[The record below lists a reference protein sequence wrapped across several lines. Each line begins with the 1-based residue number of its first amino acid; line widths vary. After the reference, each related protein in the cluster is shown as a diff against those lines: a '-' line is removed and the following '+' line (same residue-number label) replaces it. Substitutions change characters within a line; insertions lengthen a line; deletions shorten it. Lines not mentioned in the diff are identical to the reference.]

1 MADVARRVQQGAASD
16 GPLAAPPTTSLI
28 VVLALLTTIAPLATD
43 AYLPAF
49 PRMSEDLGAG
59 PSAIQLTLTTFMIGL
74 ALGQLVIG
82 SLSDRFGRRRPLLI
96 GSAVCT
102 ASSALCAVAP
112 SIAFLSG
119 MRLVQGFSGA
129 AGIVLGRAVISDR
142 ARGAAAARAFGVL
155 MVIGGVGPVVAPLI
169 GGGVIAVAGWR
180 AVFWALALLSAAMF
194 AGVLLVVHESLAPEH
209 RHGGGLR
216 TMLGLIRSVLAD
228 RRYLGYAL
236 GFCLGFGTLFAY
248 IASSPF
254 VIQRVVGLSSGLYAL
269 DFAVNSAGLVLVNA
283 LNTRLLRR
291 HAPRRLLVGGLIAQ
305 LGFTVSLLVVVACGV
320 TAPVPVLGL
329 LFLAV
334 GCFGFLLANATALA
348 LGAVPH
354 AAGTGSALIG
364 ALQFGLG
371 ALVAPLVGLAG
382 EDTAVPMAIAMVAC
396 CVAALACVVLVAR
409 R

>member
-1 MADVARRVQQGAASD
+1 MTDTRRAIAGAASL
-16 GPLAAPPTTSLI
+16 GGPTTAVI

-43 AYLPAF
+43 AYLPGF
-49 PRMSEDLGAG
+49 PRMSEDLGV
-59 PSAIQLTLTTFMIGL
+59 SASSIQLTLTTFMVGL

-96 GSAVCT
+96 GSAACT
-102 ASSALCAVAP
+102 VSSALCAVAP
-112 SIAFLSG
+112 SIGVLSG

-142 ARGAAAARAFGVL
+142 ARGVVAARAFGVL
-155 MVIGGVGPVVAPLI
+155 MVIGGVGPVLAPLI

-180 AVFWALALLSAAMF
+180 GVFWALAVLSGAMF
-194 AGVLLVVHESLAPEH
+194 VGVVLMVHESLPPER

-216 TMLGLIRSVLAD
+216 AMLGLARGVLSEPRFLA
-228 RRYLGYAL
+228 YGG
-236 GFCLGFGTLFAY
+236 GFCLGFCTLFAY
-248 IASSPF
+248 IAASPF
-254 VIQRVVGLSSGLYAL
+254 VIQRVVGLSSGWYAL
-269 DFAVNSAGLVLVNA
+269 DFAVNSSGLVLVNA

-291 HAPRRLLVGGLIAQ
+291 RSPRALLASGLCAQ
-305 LGFTVSLLVVVACGV
+305 VAFTGMLLAVVAAGV
-320 TAPVPVLGL
+320 TAAAPILVL

-334 GCFGFLLANATALA
+334 SCFGFLMANATALA
-348 LGAVPH
+348 LDAVRE

-364 ALQFGLG
+364 SVQFGLG

-382 EDTAVPMAIAMVAC
+382 EDTAVPMAVAMFVSCA
-396 CVAALACVVLVAR
+396 AALTCVLVVAR

>member
-1 MADVARRVQQGAASD
+1 VDQARRADAGAAS
-16 GPLAAPPTTSLI
+16 PEALAAPPTTSLI

-49 PRMSEDLGAG
+49 PRMSDDLGA
-59 PSAIQLTLTTFMIGL
+59 SASSIQLTLTTFMIGL

-96 GSAVCT
+96 GSAVC
-102 ASSALCAVAP
+102 AVSSALCAIAP
-112 SIAFLSG
+112 SIGFLSG
-119 MRLVQGFSGA
+119 MRLIQGFSGA

-155 MVIGGVGPVVAPLI
+155 MVIGGVGPVLAPLI

-194 AGVLLVVHESLAPEH
+194 AGVVLVVHESLALEH

-216 TMLGLIRSVLAD
+216 SMLGLARGVLAN

-248 IASSPF
+248 IAASPF
-254 VIQRVVGLSSGLYAL
+254 VIQQVLGLSSGLYAL
-269 DFAVNSAGLVLVNA
+269 DFAVNSTGLVLVNA

-291 HAPRRLLVGGLIAQ
+291 HAPRRLLVAGLLAQ
-305 LGFTVSLLVVVACGV
+305 VGFTALLLAVVAAGV
-320 TAPVPVLGL
+320 TAPVPVLVL
-329 LFLAV
+329 LFLSV
-334 GCFGFLLANATALA
+334 SCFGFLLANATALA
-348 LGAVPH
+348 LDAVPH
-354 AAGTGSALIG
+354 AAGTGSAIIG
-364 ALQFGLG
+364 SLQFGLG

-382 EDTAVPMAIAMVAC
+382 EATAVPMAIAMLVLCA
-396 CVAALACVVLVAR
+396 AALACVVRVAR
-409 R
+409 P

>member
-49 PRMSEDLGAG
+49 PRMSDDLGA
-59 PSAIQLTLTTFMIGL
+59 SASSIQLTLTTFMIGL

-96 GSAVCT
+96 GSAVC
-102 ASSALCAVAP
+102 AISSGLCAVAP
-112 SIAFLSG
+112 SIGFLSG

-155 MVIGGVGPVVAPLI
+155 MVIGGVGPVLAPLI
-169 GGGVIAVAGWR
+169 GGGVIAIAGWR

-194 AGVLLVVHESLAPEH
+194 AGVVAGVRESLAPEH
-209 RHGGGLR
+209 RHSGGLR
-216 TMLGLIRSVLAD
+216 TMLTLARDVLAD

-236 GFCLGFGTLFAY
+236 GFCLGFCTLFAY
-248 IASSPF
+248 IAASPF
-254 VIQRVVGLSSGLYAL
+254 VIQQVLGLRSGLYAL
-269 DFAVNSAGLVLVNA
+269 DFAVNSSGLVLVNA

-291 HAPRRLLVGGLIAQ
+291 HTPRRLLLAGLTVQ
-305 LGFTVSLLVVVACGV
+305 VGFTTLLLAVVCAGV
-320 TAPVPVLGL
+320 TAPVPVLVL
-329 LFLAV
+329 LFGAV
-334 GCFGFLLANATALA
+334 SCFGFLLANATALA
-348 LGAVPH
+348 LSAVPH
-354 AAGTGSALIG
+354 AAGTGSAIIG
-364 ALQFGLG
+364 SLQFGLA

-382 EDTAVPMAIAMVAC
+382 EDTAVPMAIAMLAFC
-396 CVAALACVVLVAR
+396 AAALACVLVVAR